1 MIILVY
7 LIIFYFLGLFW
18 GVYLLFVVN
27 LTCARAAQL
36 VTLPALL
43 ATKRTT
49 HPLHLDLHLVGP
61 DIQDGGDSELEEGEG
76 VRCGAPG

>member
-1 MIILVY
+1 MIFFVV
-7 LIIFYFLGLFW
+7 IFIFFFLFFLF
-18 GVYLLFVVN
+18 FFVN
-27 LTCARAAQL
+27 LTYARAAQL
-36 VTLPALL
+36 VMLPALL

-76 VRCGAPG
+76 VRCGAPE